1 MKILLDKT
9 KTSSE
14 CLTRALE
21 HGYNIKNRRTNRIG
35 WARLR
40 EAIIL
45 KTIEKSTSVGETL
58 KAVTAKSFLW
68 KVQEIKISEELF
80 KYLM

>member
-1 MKILLDKT
+1 M
-9 KTSSE
+9 
-14 CLTRALE
+14 
-21 HGYNIKNRRTNRIG
+21 
-35 WARLR
+35 
-40 EAIIL
+40 
-45 KTIEKSTSVGETL
+45 EKSTSVGEKL